1 MTSTDALRAQL
12 ASALDWADAHAPF
25 EGVTEEFPPNLRGVV
40 PDGLPYSAWQLV
52 EHMRRTQADILAFCV
67 RADYEEL
74 AWPAD
79 YWPDAEPP
87 SESAWAECLEKFRED
102 RAAMQRLA
110 RDPSIDLFEKVPAG
124 TGQTYLRELLLV
136 ADHNSYHLGQLVI
149 LRRLLHSWDP
159 K

>member
-1 MTSTDALRAQL
+1 MTSTEALRAQL

-25 EGVTEEFPPNLRGVV
+25 EGVTEEFPQDLRGVV

-67 RADYEEL
+67 RANYEEL

-79 YWPDAEPP
+79 YWPDVEPP
-87 SESAWAECLEKFRED
+87 SESAWDECLEKFRQD

-110 RDPSIDLFEKVPAG
+110 LDPSIDLFEKVPAG

-136 ADHNSYHLGQLVI
+136 ADHNAYHLGQLVI

>member
-67 RADYEEL
+67 RPDYEEL

-79 YWPDAEPP
+79 YWPDPEPA
-87 SESAWAECLEKFRED
+87 SDSAWDDCLEKFRQD
-102 RAAMQRLA
+102 RAALQRLA

-149 LRRLLHSWDP
+149 LRRLLHSWNP